1 MYPTQDKQHDITR
14 YLITVKGTVRTR
26 ALSDERDKRQKNS
39 DGQGHSYRCVN
50 LCDGIFRLP
59 GVLTTNHQ
67 VFVLCFRSRGLSRKV
82 LL

>member
-1 MYPTQDKQHDITR
+1 MYPTQDKQHDIHPIKEQLQVH
-14 YLITVKGTVRTR
+14 LITVKGTVRTR

-59 GVLTTNHQ
+59 G
-67 VFVLCFRSRGLSRKV
+67 S
-82 LL
+82 